1 MRAALGGHRAE
12 ERDHGRRERTVF
24 AFSARCLAAAMRD
37 RCGVGSDSGMRPME
51 PDQPESGVNGG

>member
-12 ERDHGRRERTVF
+12 EGNTAAARRTVF
-24 AFSARCLAAAMRD
+24 AFSARSLAAAIRD
-37 RCGVGSDSGMRPME
+37 RSGICSDSGMRPME